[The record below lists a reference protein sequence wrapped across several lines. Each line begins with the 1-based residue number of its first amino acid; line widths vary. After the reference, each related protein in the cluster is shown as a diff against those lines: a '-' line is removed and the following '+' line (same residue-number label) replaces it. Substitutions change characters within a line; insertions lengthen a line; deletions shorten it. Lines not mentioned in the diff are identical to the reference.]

1 MATIDLPNNILE
13 ALSTVLQQLQQSL
26 PEVKQAPDFSA
37 IAFKWENSELKAT
50 MRAKEM
56 DKLTVIRGLQAAI
69 KQIEVDE
76 RKELDDAQV
85 LAVIEKQIKQR
96 KESIKAFEGA
106 GREDLASKEQAELEV
121 LSQFLPE
128 AMTEEEL
135 DSMIAQT
142 IAAQEATSMK
152 DMGKVMNSLRPL
164 IAGRADPSQVSAK
177 IKAKLA

>member
-1 MATIDLPNNILE
+1 MTTLKNQITDI
-13 ALSTVLQQLQQSL
+13 
-26 PEVKQAPDFSA
+26 
-37 IAFKWENSELKAT
+37 LKAA

-76 RKELDDAQV
+76 RIELDDNQV

-96 KESIKAFEGA
+96 KESVKAFEGA
-106 GREDLASKEQAELEV
+106 GREDLAGKEQAEIEV

-135 DSMIAQT
+135 DSIIAQT
-142 IAAQEATSMK
+142 ITAQEATSMK

-164 IAGRADPSQVSAK
+164 IAGRADPAQVSAK
-177 IKAKLA
+177 IKAKLF

>member
-1 MATIDLPNNILE
+1 MTTLKNQITD
-13 ALSTVLQQLQQSL
+13 V
-26 PEVKQAPDFSA
+26 
-37 IAFKWENSELKAT
+37 LKAT

-56 DKLTVIRGLQAAI
+56 GKLTVIRGLQAAI
-69 KQIEVDE
+69 KQIEVDD
-76 RKELDDAQV
+76 RVELDDAQV

-96 KESIKAFEGA
+96 KESIKAFESA

>member
-1 MATIDLPNNILE
+1 MTTLKSQITE
-13 ALSTVLQQLQQSL
+13 VLK
-26 PEVKQAPDFSA
+26 V
-37 IAFKWENSELKAT
+37 T

-76 RKELDDAQV
+76 RVELDDSRV

-106 GREDLASKEQAELEV
+106 NRQDLASKEQAEVEI
-121 LSQFLPE
+121 LSQFLPA

-135 DSMIAQT
+135 DSVIEQT
-142 IAAQEATSMK
+142 ILAQQATSIK
-152 DMGKVMNSLRPL
+152 DMGKVMNSLRPI
-164 IAGRADPSQVSAK
+164 IAGRADPAQVSAK

>member
-1 MATIDLPNNILE
+1 MTTLKNQITD
-13 ALSTVLQQLQQSL
+13 V
-26 PEVKQAPDFSA
+26 
-37 IAFKWENSELKAT
+37 LKAT

-56 DKLTVIRGLQAAI
+56 SKLTVIRGLQAAI

-76 RKELDDAQV
+76 RIELGDAQV

-96 KESIKAFEGA
+96 KESVKAFEGA
-106 GREDLASKEQAELEV
+106 NRQDLASKEQAELEI

-135 DSMIAQT
+135 DSIIAQT
-142 IAAQEATSMK
+142 ITAQEATSMK

-164 IAGRADPSQVSAK
+164 IAGRADPAQVSAK
-177 IKAKLA
+177 IKSKLA

>member
-1 MATIDLPNNILE
+1 MTTLKNQITD
-13 ALSTVLQQLQQSL
+13 V
-26 PEVKQAPDFSA
+26 
-37 IAFKWENSELKAT
+37 LKAA

-76 RKELDDAQV
+76 RIELDDTQV

-96 KESIKAFEGA
+96 KESIKAFLGA
-106 GREDLASKEQAELEV
+106 NREDLASKEQAEIEV

-128 AMTEEEL
+128 AMSEDEL
-135 DSMIAQT
+135 DSLIAQT
-142 IAAQEATSMK
+142 IEAQGATSMK
-152 DMGKVMNSLRPL
+152 DMGKVMNSLRPI
-164 IAGRADPSQVSAK
+164 IAGRADPAQVSSK

>member
-1 MATIDLPNNILE
+1 MTTLKNQITE
-13 ALSTVLQQLQQSL
+13 VLK
-26 PEVKQAPDFSA
+26 V
-37 IAFKWENSELKAT
+37 T

-76 RKELDDAQV
+76 RVELDDSRV

-106 GREDLASKEQAELEV
+106 NRQDLASKEQAEVEI
-121 LSQFLPE
+121 LSQFLPA

-135 DSMIAQT
+135 DSVIEQT
-142 IAAQEATSMK
+142 ILAQQATSIK
-152 DMGKVMNSLRPL
+152 DMGKVMNSLRPI
-164 IAGRADPSQVSAK
+164 IAGRADPAQVSAK
-177 IKAKLA
+177 IKAKLS

>member
-1 MATIDLPNNILE
+1 MTTLKNQITE
-13 ALSTVLQQLQQSL
+13 VLK
-26 PEVKQAPDFSA
+26 V
-37 IAFKWENSELKAT
+37 T

-76 RKELDDAQV
+76 RVELDDSRV

-106 GREDLASKEQAELEV
+106 NRQDLASKEQAEVEI
-121 LSQFLPE
+121 LSQFLPA

-135 DSMIAQT
+135 DSIIAQT
-142 IAAQEATSMK
+142 ITAQEATSMK

-164 IAGRADPSQVSAK
+164 IAGRADPAQVSAK